1 MPDPIRP
8 LALLAGE
15 QESHAEGHVPDETS
29 GDAKVTDICIAGT
42 REEEVSYEARTTGDG
57 SPIVDVLTSTTE
69 ANEEDSPR
77 ICATPQAI
85 GVSLAAPIGVSLA
98 ASDAQLGMTFKLD
111 PLGRD
116 APRGGDASKSK
127 NAWSVEP
134 LAKYLKNVTQIVE
147 SNINKKRLP
156 TEEKLD
162 AFVAKLV
169 REVHRQVRHAPKK
182 VRPNLTR
189 LCACRFD
196 RFHDFTRNQRVVT
209 PSPEELK
216 IALTTLVEALL
227 AEFVT
232 RPLRVNP
239 IKQGSRQWAAP
250 WLHTSLV
257 DVCVA

>member
-15 QESHAEGHVPDETS
+15 QESHAEGHVPDDTS
-29 GDAKVTDICIAGT
+29 GDAKVSDICIAGT
-42 REEEVSYEARTTGDG
+42 QEEEVGYEARTTGDG
-57 SPIVDVLTSTTE
+57 SPTIDVLTSTTE
-69 ANEEDSPR
+69 AQEEDSPR
-77 ICATPQAI
+77 ICTTPQAI
-85 GVSLAAPIGVSLA
+85 GVSLAAPIGGSLA
-98 ASDAQLGMTFKLD
+98 APDAQLGLTFKLD

-116 APRGGDASKSK
+116 APRADISKSK
-127 NAWSVEP
+127 NTWSVEP
-134 LAKYLKNVTQIVE
+134 LAKYLKSVTQIVE

-169 REVHRQVRHAPKK
+169 TEVHRQVRHAPKK

-196 RFHDFTRNQRVVT
+196 RFHDFKSNQRVVT

-227 AEFVT
+227 AEFMT

-250 WLHTSLV
+250 WLHASLV